1 MPLIH
6 TYQDTHRDFAGILVG
21 SCALFCWLSDTDI
34 ALSVFFPQG
43 MIVWDVFDATSQKML
58 CLF

>member
-34 ALSVFFPQG
+34 ALSVFFPSRNDRLG
-43 MIVWDVFDATSQKML
+43 RI
-58 CLF
+58 